1 MRLTLRPPA
10 PSFALAPGLLETTT
24 TEIFDLYRSLIRSH
38 FDAQL
43 QSVPTLSMQVY
54 NDSIHLSDRL
64 SDLSKKYTSWQ
75 SNDVCRRL
83 REFGEGCF
91 ERELERQRDS
101 LVTTLDTLEWNRGV
115 EGFKRG
121 ASVPG
126 RVRGDLEDLSR
137 MFQVSRSL
145 CGEKKLMSR
154 RYYPRLLICRSWDT
168 L

>member
-1 MRLTLRPPA
+1 MLAQSQIRKSCLAKGADSRPPA
-10 PSFALAPGLLETTT
+10 PSFALAQSIMYTTT

-54 NDSIHLSDRL
+54 NDSIHVSDRVDQL
-64 SDLSKKYTSWQ
+64 SQTHTLWQ
-75 SNDVCRRL
+75 SSDVHRRL

-101 LVTTLDTLEWNRGV
+101 LISTLDGIEWYRGV

-121 ASVPG
+121 ATIPG
-126 RVRGDLEDLSR
+126 QVKADLENLSR
-137 MFQVSRSL
+137 MFQVCLVR
-145 CGEKKLMSR
+145 
-154 RYYPRLLICRSWDT
+154 
-168 L
+168 

>member
-1 MRLTLRPPA
+1 MQLTPRPPA
-10 PSFALAPGLLETTT
+10 PSFSLASGLLQTTT

-64 SDLSKKYTSWQ
+64 NELSRQYESWQ
-75 SNDVCRRL
+75 SSDVCRRL
-83 REFGEGCF
+83 REFGEGSF

-101 LVTTLDTLEWNRGV
+101 LISTLDTFEWNRGV

-137 MFQVSRSL
+137 MFQVSEQSS
-145 CGEKKLMSR
+145 GSN
-154 RYYPRLLICRSWDT
+154 DADG
-168 L
+168 

>member
-1 MRLTLRPPA
+1 LYHETQLTPRPPA
-10 PSFALAPGLLETTT
+10 PSFSLAPAPGLLQTTT

-43 QSVPTLSMQVY
+43 QTVPTLSMQVY

-64 SDLSKKYTSWQ
+64 NELSRQYESWQ
-75 SNDVCRRL
+75 SSDVCRRL
-83 REFGEGCF
+83 REFGEGSF

-101 LVTTLDTLEWNRGV
+101 LISTLDTLEWDRGV

-137 MFQVSRSL
+137 MFQVSEQSS
-145 CGEKKLMSR
+145 GSNDADE
-154 RYYPRLLICRSWDT
+154 
-168 L
+168 

>member
-1 MRLTLRPPA
+1 MRTLSPIRKSASQYNQTKLTTSPPA
-10 PSFALAPGLLETTT
+10 PAFSVAPGLLQTTT

-64 SDLSKKYTSWQ
+64 KDLSLQYDTWQ
-75 SNDVCRRL
+75 SSDVSRRL

-101 LVTTLDTLEWNRGV
+101 LINTLDSLEWHRGV

-121 ASVPG
+121 ASIPG

-137 MFQVSRSL
+137 MFQVSCHCCML
-145 CGEKKLMSR
+145 
-154 RYYPRLLICRSWDT
+154 
-168 L
+168 

>member
-1 MRLTLRPPA
+1 MRTLSPIRKSASQYNQTRLTTSPPA
-10 PSFALAPGLLETTT
+10 PAFSVAPGLLQTTT

-64 SDLSKKYTSWQ
+64 KDLSLQYDTWQ
-75 SNDVCRRL
+75 SSDVSRRL

-91 ERELERQRDS
+91 ERELERQRESLINTLDS
-101 LVTTLDTLEWNRGV
+101 LEWHRGV

-121 ASVPG
+121 ASIPG

-137 MFQVSRSL
+137 MFQVSCHCCMAL
-145 CGEKKLMSR
+145 
-154 RYYPRLLICRSWDT
+154 
-168 L
+168 